1 MSSQPTVFLDSPSSS
16 LFKFFP
22 LPANEPLPI
31 PPPHFDYPFTIPD
44 SWYQGALD
52 FRVPITIATLY
63 AVTAKLLNKYNLS
76 TGKKPW
82 AISKTAPFRLF
93 VVLHNVFLAVYSAWT
108 FWGMLTALRASIESP
123 MGPNGLAGT
132 VDSFCKFHG
141 PGGFGNGVAFNGPQ
155 GKWETFGNGYLTSE
169 GTPSRIDAGRLWNE
183 GLAFYG
189 WIFYL
194 SKFYEV
200 LDTFIIL
207 AKGKLSSTL
216 QTYHHAGAM
225 MCMWAGIRFMS
236 VPIWMFVF
244 VNSGIHAMMYTYY
257 TVTAFNIRVPT
268 AIKRTLTTLQITQFL
283 VGASYAMVH
292 SFVYYTVPVKV
303 AVPKPAAVVASSV
316 AAAATDAA
324 SAGSVLSSIKNMV
337 FGAAEAANANVIVSS
352 NAASAGAGS
361 GHGLVYQTQYQTVP
375 CVTSSG
381 STFAIWL
388 NVLYLAPL
396 TYLFVSFF
404 IASYIKRSNAE
415 AERVHKQKKLEGAD
429 RRLSNAM
436 MNAEKAGWEA
446 AKGVE
451 REIYNQGG
459 DSAVVDDENE
469 GAGEKSYAQ
478 ALRTR
483 NTRSSKR
490 N

>member
-1 MSSQPTVFLDSPSSS
+1 MPSYPSVFLDSPLSS
-16 LFKFFP
+16 LFKFP

-31 PPPHFDYPFTIPD
+31 PPPHFDLPFTISD
-44 SWYQGALD
+44 NLYQAALD
-52 FRVPITIATLY
+52 FRVPVTIAACY
-63 AVTAKLLNKYNLS
+63 AVTAKLLNKYNIS

-123 MGPNGLAGT
+123 LGPNGLAGT

-155 GKWETFGNGYLTSE
+155 GNWESHGTGMLTSE
-169 GTPSRIDAGRLWNE
+169 GGRAELMPAVS
-183 GLAFYG
+183 GT
-189 WIFYL
+189 
-194 SKFYEV
+194 KFYEV

-236 VPIWMFVF
+236 TPIWMFVF

-268 AIKRTLTTLQITQFL
+268 TIKRTLTTLQITQFL

-292 SFVYYTVPVKV
+292 SFVYYTIPVKV
-303 AVPKPAAVVASSV
+303 AVPKPAAAVAASV
-316 AAAATDAA
+316 AAAATENA
-324 SAGSVLSSIKNMV
+324 STGGVLGSLKNMV
-337 FGAAEAANANVIVSS
+337 FGAAEAANAGAIVSS
-352 NAASAGAGS
+352 NTASSGAS
-361 GHGLVYQTQYQTVP
+361 SAQELVYQTQYQTVP
-375 CVTSSG
+375 CVTSAG

-404 IASYIKRSNAE
+404 IASYVKRTNAE
-415 AERVHKQKKLEGAD
+415 AERAHKQKKLDGAD

-436 MNAEKAGWEA
+436 MNAEKAGWDA

-451 REIYNQGG
+451 KEIYNQGG
-459 DSAVVDDENE
+459 DSAVVDDDEE
-469 GAGEKSYAQ
+469 TTSKSYAQ
-478 ALRTR
+478 AARTR
-483 NTRSSKR
+483 TTRSNGKR
-490 N
+490 K